1 VLRPASGRLASGGR
15 FEGYEIHVGRSDGPA
30 LQRPLLI
37 GDDGAGE
44 GAVSPDGRVAGAYV
58 HGLFGLASARAGF
71 LAELGAVSDGV
82 DEAVRVDA
90 ALDEIAERLE
100 QAFDIRLLAS
110 IAGLEP

>member
-1 VLRPASGRLASGGR
+1 GR

-58 HGLFGLASARAGF
+58 HGLFGLASARAAF
-71 LAELGAVSDGV
+71 LAELGAISDGV

-110 IAGLEP
+110 ISGLEPRQ